1 MVKKADTEKEIKKE
15 KKEVKKTPEAEQIK
29 ADEILNVNTTDV
41 KEELTNYMKLVID
54 KEVNKAVEKSTKK
67 LIRHKNIIIIRRDI
81 FIVILLII
89 CLLLGY
95 GLLSKSDI
103 NVDISNK
110 HSKSSKTVE
119 KEEQAQEPT
128 INEEEDK
135 KENLKEKY
143 KYLTDDIFINE
154 ESPYLKD
161 FYDGNLSSELKLYL
175 AMNNIN
181 SDKIVNEDGTL
192 YVDEADLKDVY
203 EKLFTGDYEGKSFKY
218 GNLNFKYLSKGLFW
232 ADGKYEKV
240 LSNIVKNIIDVKEE
254 ENELEITTVEGLVK
268 DNKLYNIVSNKEVKN
283 YKDGELDKYEDSL
296 TKMVY
301 NFEKSDD
308 IYRLTKLSSI

>member
-15 KKEVKKTPEAEQIK
+15 KKEVKKAPEAEQIK

-89 CLLLGY
+89 CLSLGY

-119 KEEQAQEPT
+119 KEEQVQEPV
-128 INEEEDK
+128 INDEENK

-175 AMNNIN
+175 AMNNLN